1 MTLIIKENVMCKN
14 KEFEKLINIST
25 VLFVLSI
32 IFLFIIPLLFY
43 ITFPTSI
50 FLMIKAKNKYPK
62 KFEKLTNSQQKT
74 HTAEAWAKKYKV
86 KHIQGVNFADFEQT
100 LDLTINKNELIF
112 SEQNKELFKI
122 NNSEIN
128 NLEILEELEQT
139 QKNKSVIARAI
150 VGGLLL
156 GGVGAVVGGLSGACP
171 TLKTNKKYYLE
182 ITTNGPDK
190 VIITTDNNSLKQIKT
205 TIYNQIKG

>member
-1 MTLIIKENVMCKN
+1 MCKN

-50 FLMIKAKNKYPK
+50 FLMIKAKNKYPE
-62 KFEKLTNSQQKT
+62 KFEKFTNSQQKT

-190 VIITTDNNSLKQIKT
+190 VIITTDNSSLKQIKT

>member
-1 MTLIIKENVMCKN
+1 MCKN

-32 IFLFIIPLLFY
+32 IFLFIIPLLCY
-43 ITFPTSI
+43 ITFPISI

-62 KFEKLTNSQQKT
+62 EFEKLTNSQQKT
-74 HTAEAWAKKYKV
+74 HTAEAWVKKYKV

-112 SEQNKELFKI
+112 SEQNKELLNI

>member
-1 MTLIIKENVMCKN
+1 MCKN
-14 KEFEKLINIST
+14 KEFEKIINIST
-25 VLFVLSI
+25 LLFVLSI
-32 IFLFIIPLLFY
+32 IFLFVLPLLYY

-62 KFEKLTNSQQKT
+62 EFEKLTNSQQKT
-74 HTAEAWAKKYKV
+74 HAAEAWAKKYKV

-112 SEQNKELFKI
+112 SEQNKELLNI

>member
-1 MTLIIKENVMCKN
+1 MCKN
-14 KEFEKLINIST
+14 KEFEKLLNIST

-50 FLMIKAKNKYPK
+50 FLMIKAKNKYPE
-62 KFEKLTNSQQKT
+62 KFEKLTNSQQKA

>member
-1 MTLIIKENVMCKN
+1 MNLFFQNKIKNCLI
-14 KEFEKLINIST
+14 LT
-25 VLFVLSI
+25 
-32 IFLFIIPLLFY
+32 IP
-43 ITFPTSI
+43 
-50 FLMIKAKNKYPK
+50 
-62 KFEKLTNSQQKT
+62 KLTISRFWKNS
-74 HTAEAWAKKYKV
+74 
-86 KHIQGVNFADFEQT
+86 
-100 LDLTINKNELIF
+100 NKL
-112 SEQNKELFKI
+112 K
-122 NNSEIN
+122 
-128 NLEILEELEQT
+128 
-139 QKNKSVIARAI
+139 KNKSVIARAI

>member
-1 MTLIIKENVMCKN
+1 MCKN
-14 KEFEKLINIST
+14 KEFENIINIST
-25 VLFVLSI
+25 LLFVLSI
-32 IFLFIIPLLFY
+32 IFLFVLPLLCY
-43 ITFPTSI
+43 ITFPISI

-62 KFEKLTNSQQKT
+62 EFEKLTNSQQKT
-74 HTAEAWAKKYKV
+74 LAAEALAKKYKV

-100 LDLTINKNELIF
+100 LDLTISKNELIF

-171 TLKTNKKYYLE
+171 TMKTNKKYYLE

-190 VIITTDNNSLKQIKT
+190 VIITTDNDNNSLKQIKT

>member
-1 MTLIIKENVMCKN
+1 
-14 KEFEKLINIST
+14 
-25 VLFVLSI
+25 
-32 IFLFIIPLLFY
+32 
-43 ITFPTSI
+43 
-50 FLMIKAKNKYPK
+50 MIKAKNKYPK
-62 KFEKLTNSQQKT
+62 EFEKLTNSQQKA
-74 HTAEAWAKKYKV
+74 HTAGAWAKKYKV

>member
-1 MTLIIKENVMCKN
+1 MLNNCNNQEKNNNFCKVILTII
-14 KEFEKLINIST
+14 
-25 VLFVLSI
+25 SI
-32 IFLFIIPLLFY
+32 LVFGGFIFLFIKPLIGILSIIIAGGLNLY
-43 ITFPTSI
+43 LNKRFPN
-50 FLMIKAKNKYPK
+50 FVKEIKKDNKK
-62 KFEKLTNSQQKT
+62 V

-112 SEQNKELFKI
+112 SEQNKELLNI

>member
-1 MTLIIKENVMCKN
+1 MGKN

-32 IFLFIIPLLFY
+32 IFLFIIPLLCY

-62 KFEKLTNSQQKT
+62 EFEKLTILQQKT

-112 SEQNKELFKI
+112 SERNKELIKI

>member
-1 MTLIIKENVMCKN
+1 MCKN